1 MRILHV
7 LDHSAPLHSGYAF
20 RTLSILRESQ
30 AFGWETVQLTSP
42 KQGGAPDVREETVD
56 GWLFHRTPP
65 VRGLVTDL
73 PAVGELE
80 LMGEL
85 SHRIETLVRRY
96 CPHVLHVHSPVLN
109 VIPALRVGRRNG
121 VPVVYEIR
129 ALWEDAAV
137 DHGTTR
143 EGSLRYRVS
152 RALETYAA
160 KRADHVVTICEG
172 LRRELV
178 SRGVRADRITVVG
191 NGVDI
196 ERFGASRERDHALA
210 QQLGLQGSTVLGFVG
225 SFYGYEGLEL
235 LVRALPHIASE
246 RPDVRLL
253 LVGGGF
259 QEDNLRAQ
267 VKTLGLEDKVIFTGR
282 VPHEAVPRYY
292 DLIDILVY
300 PRLPMRL
307 TDLVT
312 PLKPLEAMAQG
323 RLVAGSDVGGHRE
336 LMRDGETAV
345 LFKAGDVDDLTAKLL
360 DLIARPDRWPRLRA
374 AAPRYVETE
383 RSWKQLVA
391 RYEQVYADLAAPQR
405 MSA

>member
-7 LDHSAPLHSGYAF
+7 LDHSLPLHSGYAF

-30 AFGWETVQLTSP
+30 AFGWETVQLTSS
-42 KQGGAPDVREETVD
+42 KQGGSADVREETVD

-85 SHRIETLVRRY
+85 AHRIETLVRRY
-96 CPHVLHVHSPVLN
+96 SPHILHVHSPVLN

-143 EGSLRYRVS
+143 EGSVRYRVS

-172 LRRELV
+172 LRGELV
-178 SRGVRADRITVVG
+178 SRGVRPDRITVVG
-191 NGVDI
+191 NGVDVD
-196 ERFGASRERDHALA
+196 RFSAVPERDEALA
-210 QQLGLQGSTVLGFVG
+210 RQLRLRGCTVLGFVG

-235 LVRALPHIASE
+235 LVRALPRIAAE
-246 RPDVRLL
+246 RPEVRLL

-259 QEDNLRAQ
+259 QDENLRAQ
-267 VKTLGLEDKVIFTGR
+267 VQELGLADKVLFTGR
-282 VPHEAVPRYY
+282 VPHEDVHRYY

-307 TDLVT
+307 TELVT
-312 PLKPLEAMAQG
+312 PLKPLEAMAHG

-345 LFKAGDVDDLTAKLL
+345 LFKAGDADDLTAKLL
-360 DLIARPDRWPRLRA
+360 ALIGDPDRWPRLRA
-374 AAPRYVETE
+374 AARRYVESE
-383 RSWKQLVA
+383 RTWKHCVA
-391 RYEQVYADLAAPQR
+391 RYEQVYARLAAPQR
-405 MSA
+405 TAA

>member
-30 AFGWETVQLTSP
+30 ALGWETIQLTSP
-42 KQGGAPDVREETVD
+42 KQGGAADVREETVD

-85 SHRIETLVRRY
+85 AHRIETLVRRY
-96 CPHVLHVHSPVLN
+96 SPHILHVHSPVLN
-109 VIPALRVGRRNG
+109 AIPALRVGRRNG

-143 EGSLRYRVS
+143 EGSVRYRLS

-172 LRRELV
+172 LRGELV
-178 SRGVRADRITVVG
+178 ARGVRPDRITVAG
-191 NGVDI
+191 NGVDVD
-196 ERFGASRERDHALA
+196 RFSTAGESDDALA
-210 QQLGLQGSTVLGFVG
+210 RQLRLQGCTVLGFVG

-235 LVRALPHIASE
+235 LVRALPRIVAH

-259 QEDNLRAQ
+259 QDENLRAQ
-267 VKTLGLEDKVIFTGR
+267 ARALGLADQVIFTGR
-282 VPHEAVPRYY
+282 VPHDDVHRYY
-292 DLIDILVY
+292 DLIDVLVY

-336 LMRDGETAV
+336 LMRDGDTAV
-345 LFKAGDVDDLTAKLL
+345 LFKAGDAEDLTAKLL
-360 DLIARPDRWPRLRA
+360 DLIGHPDRWPRLRA
-374 AAPRYVETE
+374 AARRYVESE
-383 RSWKQLVA
+383 RTWKHCVA
-391 RYEQVYADLAAPQR
+391 RYEHVYSRLAAPER

>member
-7 LDHSAPLHSGYAF
+7 LDHSLPLHSGYAF
-20 RTLSILRESQ
+20 RTMSILRESQ

-42 KQGGAPDVREETVD
+42 KQGGAADVRDETVD
-56 GWLFHRTPP
+56 GWFFHRTPP
-65 VRGLVTDL
+65 VRGLVSDL

-85 SHRIETLVRRY
+85 AHRTETLVRRY
-96 CPHVLHVHSPVLN
+96 RPHILHVHSPVLN
-109 VIPALRVGRRNG
+109 AIPALRVGRRNG

-143 EGSLRYRVS
+143 QGSVRYRVS

-160 KRADHVVTICEG
+160 TRADHVVTICEG
-172 LRRELV
+172 LRGELV
-178 SRGVRADRITVVG
+178 SRGVRPERITVVG
-191 NGVDI
+191 NGVDVD
-196 ERFGASRERDHALA
+196 RFSAVPERDEALA
-210 QQLGLQGSTVLGFVG
+210 QQLRLSGCTVLGFVG

-235 LVRALPHIASE
+235 LVRVLPRIAAE

-259 QEDNLRAQ
+259 QDEILRAQ
-267 VKTLGLEDKVIFTGR
+267 VKESGIADKVVFTGR
-282 VPHEAVPRYY
+282 VPHEDVHRYY

-307 TDLVT
+307 TELVT
-312 PLKPLEAMAQG
+312 PLKPLEAMARG
-323 RLVAGSDVGGHRE
+323 RLVVGSDVGGHRE

-345 LFKAGDVDDLTAKLL
+345 LFKAGDADDLTGKLL
-360 DLIARPDRWPRLRA
+360 HLIGHPDRWARLRA
-374 AAPRYVETE
+374 AARSYVESE
-383 RSWKQLVA
+383 RTWKHCVA
-391 RYEQVYADLAAPQR
+391 RYEQVYSRLAAPQR